1 MYDAG
6 LMNSVSA
13 QHTKSNMVKGSPFY
27 LVTGAG
33 NNGLL
38 TIEIDE
44 GTKNKQTIV
53 LTKLHDHPTPT
64 TTGQQILLIS
74 ASTGGP
80 QKPPNV
86 ALLIRKRWGCKDTT
100 PPQGKGN
107 CENIYASTYLHQRL
121 TRDMGLEGMELEGKS
136 LNTLGN
142 EGVDGYE
149 YLSRAY
155 TSRFLTSEMIA
166 NMPKTQVCVH
176 GSAACNCGS
185 RGSVKPSKNTTDEN
199 EESGSGGEE
208 VGVNLEEAHLNN
220 DE

>member
-1 MYDAG
+1 ME
-6 LMNSVSA
+6 SA
-13 QHTKSNMVKGSPFY
+13 KHTKSNEEKGSQFH

-33 NNGLL
+33 NNGEM
-38 TIEIDE
+38 TYVIDE
-44 GTKNKQTIV
+44 GTKKEQTIV

-64 TTGQQILLIS
+64 KKGQQILLIS

-80 QKPPNV
+80 KKPNV
-86 ALLIRKRWGCKDTT
+86 SLLILKRWGSTMKKSKSQKSKSENTT
-100 PPQGKGN
+100 
-107 CENIYASTYLHQRL
+107 ASTYLHTRL
-121 TRDMGLEGMELEGKS
+121 TSRMGLESMELGGKS

-155 TSRFLTSEMIA
+155 TSPFLTSDMIA
-166 NMPKTQVCVH
+166 NMPKTQICVH
-176 GSAACNCGS
+176 GSAACKCRKQKS
-185 RGSVKPSKNTTDEN
+185 GSVKSSKNTTDENDEN

-208 VGVNLEEAHLNN
+208 VGVNMEEAHLKN